1 MNELVLEDIGR
12 NPMLE
17 QSGKELEF
25 VRRVKDLSKRGL
37 DVKVRF
43 GKERVV

>member
-1 MNELVLEDIGR
+1 LEDKGR
-12 NPMLE
+12 NPMPE
-17 QSGKELEF
+17 RSGKELEF

-37 DVKVRF
+37 DVKVMF